1 MEGFSM
7 NRRPSG
13 SLLLSKAIGGFIQ
26 YKAAEGL
33 SPTTLQS
40 YEDHLELWVEHL
52 GDKPVNW
59 IKTADVQEYLVWLR
73 TDYQPRRITGDR
85 RALSAKTVRNFYIT
99 LSAFFTW
106 ASREFALA
114 NPIKDIPAPKFEEA
128 PVEPFTKEQIEA
140 LLKACETCQE
150 AQTTDRRKFTM
161 RRATAKRDQAIILTL
176 LDTGLR
182 ASELSALKVGD
193 VDLKSGKVQVKHG
206 RAGGAK
212 GGKGRTVYLGKTAR
226 RAVWRYLAERTDGDD
241 LEAPLFLVKYDRPMN
256 KGALRLLMVHLGNK
270 AGIKKCHPHRFRHT
284 MAITYLRSG
293 GDVFTLQAL
302 LGHSTLDMVQHYA
315 RIAEIDV
322 EQAHRRASPA
332 DNWRL

>member
-1 MEGFSM
+1 M

-13 SLLLSKAIGGFIQ
+13 SLLLSKAISGFLQ

-33 SPTTLQS
+33 SPNTLRS
-40 YEDHLELWVEHL
+40 YEHDLKLWLEYTT
-52 GDKPVNW
+52 DTPINW
-59 IKTADVQEYLVWLR
+59 LKSPKVRDFFVWLR
-73 TDYQPRRITGDR
+73 TEYEPRRITGDR
-85 RALSAKTVRNFYIT
+85 RALSAKTVRNIYIT

-106 ASREFALA
+106 AVRELA
-114 NPIKDIPAPKFEEA
+114 VPNLMKDIPAPKFEEA

-140 LLKACETCQE
+140 LLKASESCKE

-161 RRATAKRDQAIILTL
+161 RRATARRDQAIILTL

-193 VDLKSGKVQVKHG
+193 VDLKSGKVLVKHG
-206 RAGGAK
+206 RLGGAK
-212 GGKGRTVYLGKTAR
+212 GGKGRTVYLGKAAR
-226 RAVWRYLAERTDGDD
+226 RAVWRYLAERADGDD
-241 LEAPLFLVKYDRPMN
+241 VEAPLFLVKYDRPMN
-256 KGALRLLMVHLGNK
+256 KNALRLLIVHLGEK
-270 AGIKKCHPHRFRHT
+270 AQVSKCHPHRFRHT

-293 GDVFTLQAL
+293 GDVFTLQSL

-315 RIAEIDV
+315 RLAEIDV
-322 EQAHRRASPA
+322 EQAAHRRASPA